1 MFVLTGTGI
10 GRGIAIGRALI
21 WDRSRSAIPNYR
33 LQKNEINQEISRFS
47 HAIALVRSELKHV
60 QDN

>member
-47 HAIALVRSELKHV
+47 HAIALVRS
-60 QDN
+60 D